1 MNKQPFVI
9 ERTFDAPLDMVWA
22 AITDRERMK
31 EWYFEMDAFV
41 PEVGCEF
48 RFSGCGHNGEKYL
61 HLCQVLEVSQG
72 SMISYSWRYD
82 NHPGNSVVKFELF
95 KEEGNRTR
103 LKLTHAGLESFDSTN
118 PDFAPESFADGWAEI
133 IGNMLPKFLNR

>member
-1 MNKQPFVI
+1 MNSQPFVI
-9 ERTFDAPLDMVWA
+9 ERTFDAPLDLVWA
-22 AITDRERMK
+22 AITEKERMK
-31 EWYFEMDAFV
+31 QWYFDLDAFA
-41 PEVGCEF
+41 PEVGFEF
-48 RFSGCGHNGEKYL
+48 RFSGCGQNDEKYV
-61 HLCQVLEVSQG
+61 HLCKVLEVNQG
-72 SMISYSWRYD
+72 NMIAYSWRYD

-133 IGNMLPKFLNR
+133 IGNMLPKFLNK